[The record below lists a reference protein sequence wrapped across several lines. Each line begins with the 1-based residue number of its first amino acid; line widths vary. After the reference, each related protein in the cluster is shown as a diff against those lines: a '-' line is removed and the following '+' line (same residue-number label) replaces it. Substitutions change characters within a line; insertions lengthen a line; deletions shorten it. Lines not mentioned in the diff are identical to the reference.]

1 MKCKIVC
8 PVHKDEAREWEISSE
23 GRVWPCC
30 YFANGWEKKGHKND
44 ETDLLFSD
52 SEIRKLFNEDT
63 DWNSLNTYSLEEIVD
78 HEIFWTHIWKQ
89 GWESDNPPPMC
100 EKECGVRID
109 NASGKEL
116 GGSDLRAKSHFKK

>member
-8 PVHKDEAREWEISSE
+8 PVHTENSREWEVSSE

-30 YFANGWEKKGHKND
+30 YFANGWEKKQYNND

-52 SEIRKLFNEDT
+52 SEIRKLFNADPE
-63 DWNSLNTYSLEEIVD
+63 WNSLNTYSLEEIVD
-78 HEIFWTHIWKQ
+78 HEIFWTHLWKQ

-100 EKECGVRID
+100 EKECGVKID

-116 GGSDLRAKSHFKK
+116 GRSDLRAKSHFKK